1 MAEPKTITIVIDN
14 DIDRELEQIAAITG
28 QSKTDLVPDA
38 VIEWLKDQEDIRDA
52 EVLIAQNN
60 SSFTLAEVKQNLAF
74 DG

>member
-38 VIEWLKDQEDIRDA
+38 VIEWLEDQEDIRNA